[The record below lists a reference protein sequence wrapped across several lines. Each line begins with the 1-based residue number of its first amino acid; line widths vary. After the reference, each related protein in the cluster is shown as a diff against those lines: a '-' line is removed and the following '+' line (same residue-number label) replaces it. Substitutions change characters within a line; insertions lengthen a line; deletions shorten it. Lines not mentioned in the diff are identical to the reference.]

1 MISDLKIGRCIH
13 KMIRFNEIIKL
24 SHTQLIDNYSQK
36 KKLID
41 NYYGLVEEN
50 IS

>member
-1 MISDLKIGRCIH
+1 MKSDLKIGRCIH

-24 SHTQLIDNYSQK
+24 SHTQLIDNY
-36 KKLID
+36 
-41 NYYGLVEEN
+41 YGLVEKN